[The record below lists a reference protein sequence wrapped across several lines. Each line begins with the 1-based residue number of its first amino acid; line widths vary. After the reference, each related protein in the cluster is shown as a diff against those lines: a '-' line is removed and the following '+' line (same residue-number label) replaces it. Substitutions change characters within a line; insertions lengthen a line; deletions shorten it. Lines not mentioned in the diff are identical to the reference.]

1 MKLLNL
7 RYLKFTFHICDM
19 IMSDLADK
27 ALLPTGMT
35 DVLPPDAAF
44 EADVVKRLMAAFAA
58 YGYDRVKPPLIEFEE
73 SLLRTSG
80 GAVANQTFRLMDPT
94 SQRMMGLRTD
104 MTLQVARIG
113 TTRLK
118 KSPRPLRLGYAG
130 EVLRVKGN
138 QLRPERQFGQVG
150 VELIGSDS
158 PAADAE
164 VIIMAVEALNA
175 LGSGDISVDLGL
187 PCLVKAVCGDLQI
200 DDALN
205 ERLQTALD
213 RKDVAEV
220 DALSD
225 KIGADVTATLSA
237 LLSACGPADSALKAV
252 KKIQLSESAKLQW
265 QALMDTIALI
275 RSANPTINI
284 TVDTVENRGFE
295 YHSGP
300 TFTLFARGVRG
311 ELGSGGRYLAG
322 SEDTS
327 GEPATGLTL
336 FMDTVLRAVSPL
348 EKSKRLYLPYSTP
361 ASVARKFREEGW
373 AALQGL
379 TAVDDSKAE
388 ASRLRC
394 SHVLADGEAFA
405 LNPVKNPS

>member
-1 MKLLNL
+1 
-7 RYLKFTFHICDM
+7 
-19 IMSDLADK
+19 MSDLADK

-44 EADVVKRLMAAFAA
+44 EAHVVERLMSAFAA

-73 SLLRTSG
+73 SLLGTSV
-80 GAVANQTFRLMDPT
+80 GAVANQTFRLMDPA

-118 KSPRPLRLGYAG
+118 KAPRPLRLGYAG
-130 EVLRVKGN
+130 EVLRVKGS
-138 QLRPERQFGQVG
+138 QLRSERQFGQVG

-164 VIIMAVEALNA
+164 VIIMAVEALNT
-175 LGSGDISVDLGL
+175 LGSGKISVDLGL
-187 PCLVKAVCGDLQI
+187 PSLVRAVCGDLQI
-200 DDALN
+200 DEASN
-205 ERLQTALD
+205 ERLQIALD
-213 RKDVAEV
+213 RKDVTEIE
-220 DALSD
+220 ALSD

-237 LLSACGPADSALKAV
+237 LLTASGPADSALEAV
-252 KKIQLSESAKLQW
+252 KKIKLSESAKLQW
-265 QALMDTIALI
+265 QALVDTIDLI
-275 RSANPTINI
+275 KSANPAINI

-322 SEDTS
+322 NGDTS

-336 FMDTVLRAVSPL
+336 FMDTVLRAISPFG
-348 EKSKRLYLPYSTP
+348 ESKRLYLPHGTP
-361 ASVARKFREEGW
+361 TSVGHKFREDGW
-373 AALQGL
+373 VALQGL
-379 TAVDDSKAE
+379 TAVDDSKVE
-388 ASRLRC
+388 SVRLGC
-394 SHVLADGEAFA
+394 SHLLVNGKACA
-405 LNPVKNPS
+405 LNSVKN